1 MISLRSLGEA
11 SIDDWN
17 VMHIF
22 SVKIVDK
29 VWEILEVNWVIDE
42 VLVVVHPVNIGPL
55 GVERDHS
62 ISISL
67 DNSLEGVS
75 VVITPF
81 ALVPS
86 EGPLWNEDWCS
97 NDGVIHL
104 GNGVGISSHHEIKIS
119 STTYSV
125 VGKSNLSVGSLSSLK
140 PPILGSSK
148 VSVNT
153 EPGIIWSHTH
163 VDWVS
168 SIKVV
173 AWWLGS
179 LNWVSSIE
187 RPE

>member
-1 MISLRSLGEA
+1 M
-11 SIDDWN
+11 
-17 VMHIF
+17 
-22 SVKIVDK
+22 KIVNK
-29 VWEILEVNWVIDE
+29 VWKIFEVNWVVDE
-42 VLVVVHPVNIGPL
+42 VLIIIHPINVGPL
-55 GVERDHS
+55 GVERDLS

-67 DNSLEGVS
+67 NNSFESIS
-75 VVITPF
+75 VVVAPF

-86 EGPLWNEDWCS
+86 ESPLWNENWCS

-104 GNGVGISSHHEIKIS
+104 SNSVGISSHHEVKIS
-119 STTYSV
+119 STTNSV
-125 VGKSNLSVGSLSSLK
+125 VGKSDLSVGSLSSLK

-168 SIKVV
+168 SIEVV

-179 LNWVSSIE
+179 LDWISSIE
-187 RPE
+187 RPK